1 MHHVMKLQLKSI
13 ALNLAL
19 SIGVFSA
26 SLSFIACGDEG
37 CMQSVRTGPSCTVY
51 YTDSQGRQHFVSSAN
66 PGEEVFIP
74 CDATVQ

>member
-1 MHHVMKLQLKSI
+1 MKLQLKSI

-26 SLSFIACGDEG
+26 TIPFIACEDEG

-51 YTDSQGRQHFVSSAN
+51 YTDSQGRQHAVSSN
-66 PGEEVFIP
+66 YPGEEVFIP
-74 CDATVQ
+74 CGVTVQ